1 MANSLNTYRMSE
13 DIEPE
18 DTALS
23 ALMHEVAV
31 DAAHK
36 SAVAAIELR
45 KTTRRQISE
54 ALAREGFAPQ

>member
-1 MANSLNTYRMSE
+1 MANPLNSYRMLE

-18 DTALS
+18 DSTLS

-31 DAAHK
+31 DAAQK
-36 SAVAAIELR
+36 SAAAAIELR